1 MAKKILKDPS
11 EGNKNLGRGV
21 GALLN
26 PVDNQKKEKEKNK
39 TSSFDTEN
47 VTSFTISIPTDMFE
61 KLKYE
66 VAKEKKATM
75 RHLILEA
82 IQEHYKL

>member
-26 PVDNQKKEKEKNK
+26 PVDNQKKEKEKNNRK
-39 TSSFDTEN
+39 KVRNN
-47 VTSFTISIPTDMFE
+47 VFFMKS
-61 KLKYE
+61 K
-66 VAKEKKATM
+66 
-75 RHLILEA
+75 ILF
-82 IQEHYKL
+82 